1 MTVHAE
7 KGRRNFSMIE
17 ASLMDFKDKIRKLY
31 IPEKVHY
38 IGVDA
43 YEGEEGLEVRYW
55 FFSYETRDVVM
66 VRVSVK
72 HGERVPSISD
82 IVKPAFMGEWE
93 IADLFGIEIEG
104 RVENFFLSPDS
115 PRAPL
120 LNKKKSEDQAGREMG
135 RNEED

>member
-1 MTVHAE
+1 LTGHAE

-135 RNEED
+135 EK